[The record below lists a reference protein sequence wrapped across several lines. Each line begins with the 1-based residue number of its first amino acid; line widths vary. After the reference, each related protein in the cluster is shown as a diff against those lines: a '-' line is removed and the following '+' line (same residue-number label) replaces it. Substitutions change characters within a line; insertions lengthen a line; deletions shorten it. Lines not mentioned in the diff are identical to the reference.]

1 MRLCRM
7 GLPPLEWHKQDSQC
21 YSSFHVLNCKTVH
34 APTIK
39 LFDVLHF
46 MRPQAGSCA
55 SDYRQQM
62 EQSRKGQAF
71 DCPALT
77 AATRQGDSRDEV
89 GRLPGGAPQLSNQPA
104 RQKHV
109 PGCSKMTRPWLP
121 SRTLLNREY
130 PHQVVVLAENVRGKA
145 LD

>member
-1 MRLCRM
+1 MLFQLRMYWTAKLCTPE
-7 GLPPLEWHKQDSQC
+7 LSNCSTCFISCAHK
-21 YSSFHVLNCKTVH
+21 
-34 APTIK
+34 
-39 LFDVLHF
+39 
-46 MRPQAGSCA
+46 AGSCA

-121 SRTLLNREY
+121 SRTLLN